1 MDANWFE
8 NEEFW
13 QDFYPY
19 MFDEKRF
26 ASASLEVTQILAIS
40 RFQGKDILDLCCGPA
55 RHATILAQCGYR
67 VTGVDR
73 SQFLLSKAQERALA
87 EGVELE
93 LVHDDML
100 SFQRPE
106 SYDLVLNLFTSFGYF
121 ADKNDDVRVL
131 KNIHNSLRKGG
142 TLLIDVVAKEVVAK
156 SLRSTTS
163 EIQTDG
169 TLLVQRHEIK
179 DNWTRIRNEWILIR
193 DGTTKHYHFEHTIYS
208 GQELKDRLREA
219 GFASVELFGD
229 LEGSLF
235 GANAKRL
242 VAVARKE

>member
-1 MDANWFE
+1 MDQNWFE

-26 ASASLEVTQILAIS
+26 HIASLEVTKILAIS
-40 RFQGKDILDLCCGPA
+40 LFQGKDILDLCCGPA
-55 RHATILAQCGYR
+55 RHATILAQRGYR

-73 SQFLLSKAQERALA
+73 SQFLLSKAKERALA
-87 EGVELE
+87 EAVELE
-93 LVHDDML
+93 LVHEDML
-100 SFQRPE
+100 NFHRPE
-106 SYDLVLNLFTSFGYF
+106 SFDLVLNLFTSFGYF
-121 ADKNDDVRVL
+121 ADKDDDVRVL
-131 KNIHNSLRKGG
+131 KNIHNSLRKNG

-156 SLRSTTS
+156 SLRATTS
-163 EIQTDG
+163 EMQADG
-169 TLLVQRHEIK
+169 TLLVERHEIR

-208 GQELKDRLREA
+208 GQELMDRLLEA
-219 GFASVELFGD
+219 GFANVELFGD
-229 LEGSLF
+229 LEGSPF